1 MKLNVKKG
9 SGPEKAGKV
18 TTCPECGSTSIEWRM
33 TLEGLRHAYMCNDCG
48 YTGEVVLETEA
59 RPG

>member
-1 MKLNVKKG
+1 MKRKG
-9 SGPEKAGKV
+9 TPGTGKRV
-18 TTCPECGSTSIEWRM
+18 TTCPECGSTSIEWKM
-33 TLEGLRHAYMCNDCG
+33 TLEGLRHAYVCSECG